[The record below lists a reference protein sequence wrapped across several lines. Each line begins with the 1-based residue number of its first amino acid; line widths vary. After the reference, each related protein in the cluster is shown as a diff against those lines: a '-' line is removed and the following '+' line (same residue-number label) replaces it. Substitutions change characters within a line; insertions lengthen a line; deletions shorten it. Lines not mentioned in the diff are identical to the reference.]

1 MTMAYPDT
9 LLRGLI
15 TQNSVTPERYVTA
28 EAFQFQDFRNNRS
41 DIYSELSINWEDSD
55 AAVDVLLNQKK
66 EGSEE
71 PQFKIGFA
79 RMSLSRIKDLFKPH
93 INDKSFSFE
102 RKPVDGNPY
111 HGNLLAN
118 ANLSKQII
126 KNIQHSLATIAT
138 ADVYLRSDDK
148 IKYLKNGNIT
158 MPKVSVLVPV
168 YGVEKYIERCARS
181 LFEQTLDDIE
191 FIFVDDCTPDR
202 SIEILESIIEEYRL
216 RFAEKKYEVRI
227 VRMPTNSGL
236 AAVRRHGIQ
245 LAKGDYIT
253 FCDSDDIMPED
264 AVESLYNLAVESD
277 ADIVSGD
284 MEWLYDDGTTKRSYI
299 SLPYGSDR
307 ESVYRALLSKEY
319 SHTLC
324 SKLFKN
330 SLLQEHEYITL
341 MHATNGEDGM
351 LFYQVLQYAKKVVH
365 KNTLVYRYYQNSQ
378 SSTHVRLKEHALYSI
393 IQLNKIR
400 LNTCGKIDTLK
411 NNTWVYVSEVLNG
424 LIAQGYNKEGLL
436 KNLIE
441 KEQLQDFVNPIVMF
455 THYPLRGFIKTMV
468 KRVIYPIYKK

>member
-1 MTMAYPDT
+1 MAYPDT

-15 TQNSVTPERYVTA
+15 TQGSVTQERYVTA
-28 EAFQFQDFRNNRS
+28 EAFQFQDLRNNRS
-41 DIYSELSINWEDSD
+41 DNYNELSINWEDSD
-55 AAVDVLLNQKK
+55 EAVDVLLNQKK
-66 EGSEE
+66 EGSEG

-79 RMSLSRIKDLFKPH
+79 RMSLSRIKDLLKPH
-93 INDKSFSFE
+93 INDKTYSFE
-102 RKPVDGNPY
+102 RKPIDGNPF
-111 HGNLLAN
+111 HGNLLVD
-118 ANLSKQII
+118 ANLHKQII

-138 ADVYLRSDDK
+138 ADVYLRTDDE
-148 IKYLKNGNIT
+148 IKYLKKRNKT

-181 LFEQTLDDIE
+181 LFEQTSDDIE

-202 SIEILESIIEEYRL
+202 SIEILKSVIDEYRL
-216 RFAEKKYEVRI
+216 RLAEKKYVVRI
-227 VRMPTNSGL
+227 ERMPTNSGL
-236 AAVRRHGIQ
+236 AAVRRQGIQ
-245 LAKGDYIT
+245 LATGDYIT

-299 SLPYGSDR
+299 RLPYGSDR

-330 SLLQEHEYITL
+330 SLLQEHEYLTL

-351 LFYQVLQYAKKVVH
+351 LFYQVLQYANKVVH
-365 KNTLVYRYYQNSQ
+365 NNMLVYSYYQNRQ
-378 SSTHVRLKEHALYSI
+378 SSTHVRLNEHALYSI

-400 LNTCGKIDTLK
+400 LNTCGRIDSLK

-424 LIAQGYNKEGLL
+424 LIAQGYNKEGLI
-436 KNLIE
+436 KKMIRKE
-441 KEQLQDFVNPIVMF
+441 KLQDFVNPIIMF
-455 THYPLRGFIKTMV
+455 THYPLSCFIKIML
-468 KRVIYPIYKK
+468 KRVIYPIFK

>member
-1 MTMAYPDT
+1 MAYPDT

-15 TQNSVTPERYVTA
+15 TPGSVTSERYVTA
-28 EAFQFQDFRNNRS
+28 EAFQFQDFRQNRS
-41 DIYSELSINWEDSD
+41 DNYNELSINWEDSD
-55 AAVDVLLNQKK
+55 EAVDVLLKQKK
-66 EGSEE
+66 EGSED

-79 RMSLSRIKDLFKPH
+79 RMSFSRIKDVFKPH
-93 INDKSFSFE
+93 ISDKTYSYE

-111 HGNLLAN
+111 HGNLLAD
-118 ANLSKQII
+118 AKLSKQIV

-138 ADVYLRSDDK
+138 ADVYLRSDEN
-148 IKYLKNGNIT
+148 IKYLKKEHKT

-202 SIEILESIIEEYRL
+202 SIDILKVVIEKFRL
-216 RFAEKKYEVRI
+216 RFGEKKYVVRI
-227 VRMPTNSGL
+227 ERMPMNSGQG
-236 AAVRRHGIQ
+236 AVRRHGIQ
-245 LAKGDYIT
+245 LATGDYIT
-253 FCDSDDIMPED
+253 FCDSDDFMPED

-341 MHATNGEDGM
+341 MNHTNGEDGM
-351 LFYQVLQYAKKVVH
+351 LFYQVLQYANKVVH
-365 KNTLVYRYYQNSQ
+365 KNAVVYSYYQNSQ
-378 SSTHVRLKEHALYSI
+378 SSTHVRIKDNALSLLVDFYNYVVNIPYKNTYLKHLAICYSTDCVNEFALTQGYKRMKQIVDKKGTYPYLSFSYRMKYLTVKQNLRWYAKLI
-393 IQLNKIR
+393 LNYLQLNK
-400 LNTCGKIDTLK
+400 
-411 NNTWVYVSEVLNG
+411 
-424 LIAQGYNKEGLL
+424 
-436 KNLIE
+436 
-441 KEQLQDFVNPIVMF
+441 
-455 THYPLRGFIKTMV
+455 
-468 KRVIYPIYKK
+468 